1 MTDQPPNG
9 VGNMPFSPVVAL
21 LGPTAVGKSRHA
33 LELCREFDGVILSA
47 DSRQIYRYMDIC
59 TAKPSMADRA
69 SVPHYMVDVIEPSES
84 YSAQRFASE
93 AERVMQAMAKRR
105 TPVFVVGGTGFYV
118 SVLLDRRSVPSV
130 APDPELRARLRAEAA
145 EVGSQAMHARLQA
158 MDPTSATRIHPNNVP
173 RIVRALEI
181 VNLTGRPVPVEPRRA
196 PVPALY
202 LGLQL
207 ERSVL
212 HRTADLR
219 IAEQMRSGLV
229 EEVEMLLS
237 MGYAPTLPALDGFG
251 YRQMIQYVK
260 GQTSREEAI
269 EQYKIATHQYI
280 RRQLTWFRK
289 DDRISWFPVD
299 STTAQTLRERVQRF
313 LATASAP
320 VSKGSDEPQAET

>member
-1 MTDQPPNG
+1 MNDQPPNG
-9 VGNMPFSPVVAL
+9 VGHVPSAPVIAL

-33 LELCREFDGVILSA
+33 LELCREFDGVIVSA
-47 DSRQIYRYMDIC
+47 DSRQVYRYMDIC
-59 TAKPSMADRA
+59 TAKPSTADRA

-93 AERVMQAMAKRR
+93 AEKIVQAMARR
-105 TPVFVVGGTGFYV
+105 SRPVFVVGGTGFYV

-130 APDPELRARLRAEAA
+130 SPDPVLREKLRVEAA
-145 EVGSQAMHARLQA
+145 KVGPQEMHARLQV
-158 MDPTSATRIHPNNVP
+158 MDPASASRIHPNNLP

-181 VNLTGRPVPVEPRRA
+181 VELTGGPVPAEPRRA

-212 HRTADLR
+212 HRLADQR
-219 IAEQMRSGLV
+219 IAEQMRRGLV
-229 EEVEMLLS
+229 EEVEMLLT
-237 MGYAPTLPALDGFG
+237 MGYAPSLPALDGLG
-251 YRQMIQYVK
+251 YRQMIQYVN
-260 GQTSREEAI
+260 GETSREEAI

-299 STTAQTLRERVQRF
+299 SSTDQTLRERVRRH
-313 LATASAP
+313 LSTAAAP
-320 VSKGSDEPQAET
+320 VSMGSVEL